1 MHTDI
6 SYNVTSIIITIF
18 IFRLVMLF
26 QKRDVFF
33 TNSSILKYISLLL
46 FFLLRM
52 LITHSNESIPKHFF
66 RIVVSILRAHAM
78 ALK

>member
-1 MHTDI
+1 MHTVI
-6 SYNVTSIIITIF
+6 SYNVTSSIIIIF
-18 IFRLVMLF
+18 IFRLVMLA

-33 TNSSILKYISLLL
+33 TNSSNLKHISLIL

-52 LITHSNESIPKHFF
+52 LISHSNECIPKHFLC
-66 RIVVSILRAHAM
+66 IVVSILCAYAM